1 MPTII
6 FHPGIGKTGTTAIQ
20 RYAKKHL
27 VSEDSGINLIYS
39 PIGLDDKDVHNSF
52 ADNHPTFNPHTCSN
66 NVLKLIEFAKG
77 TQKNVLVSSEF
88 LIRSSAPHIR
98 QMLETIRSH
107 NVQVKVVVSIRNYV
121 DYLISSYLQAIKVKW
136 GMKPGETLAQYSA
149 RELQNVR
156 MTMLVDQWAR
166 VIGDNNV
173 YIFDYDKHKNDL
185 LNIFFSALAEEKV
198 EIEGNNERVNSSIRL
213 SYANTLLAFD
223 NVSNNMQQRADL
235 IALLN
240 RCSFELFD
248 ESQHKREVQ
257 NIVKNQYSHDVE
269 RLQARYNLI

>member
-20 RYAKKHL
+20 HYARKHL
-27 VSEDSGINLIYS
+27 MPEKSSVNVVYS

-52 ADNHPTFNPHTCSN
+52 ADNHPAFNPNKCESD
-66 NVLKLIEFAKG
+66 VLALIDFAKS
-77 TQKNVLVSSEF
+77 TEKNVLVSSEF

-98 QMLETIRSH
+98 KILETIRSH
-107 NVQVKVVVSIRNYV
+107 KVEVKVVIAIRNYT
-121 DYLISSYLQAIKVKW
+121 DYLISSYLQAVKVKW
-136 GMKPGETLAQYSA
+136 GMKPNETLQQYSA
-149 RELQNVR
+149 RELQNIR
-156 MTMLVDQWAR
+156 MTLLVDQWAR
-166 VIGDNNV
+166 VIGDNNI

-185 LNIFFSALAEEKV
+185 LNVFFSALAEEKV
-198 EIEGNNERVNSSIRL
+198 EIEGNNERVNSSIKL

-223 NVSNNMQQRADL
+223 KVSNNMQQRADL

-257 NIVKNQYSHDVE
+257 NIVKNQYSHDVD